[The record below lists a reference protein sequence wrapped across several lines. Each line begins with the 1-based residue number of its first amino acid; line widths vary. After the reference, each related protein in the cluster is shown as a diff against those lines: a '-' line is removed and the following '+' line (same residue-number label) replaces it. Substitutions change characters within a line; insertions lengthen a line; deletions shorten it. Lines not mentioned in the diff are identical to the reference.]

1 AAYRI
6 RVVSRP
12 RDSAVLGSS
21 FPQFNVNGG
30 CGARAAAA
38 PLQRAVARSPPGSR
52 ARQAD
57 SASQEELKMRAEKQV
72 PQCQPA
78 SENLVQLLQRRAKD
92 SAKVAATHKR
102 GDGWADVTW
111 GAILEEVK
119 KVSAGLTAW
128 GIRPGDRIALFAATN
143 LQWIICDLA
152 IAAAR
157 AITVPIYSS
166 NTPDEVRYILNNS
179 EAVLLFVGNDEA
191 DA

>member
-128 GIRPGDRIALFAATN
+128 GSGLVIASLCSRPPTCSGSFATSPSPPPARSPFRSTPRTRPTRFAT
-143 LQWIICDLA
+143 
-152 IAAAR
+152 
-157 AITVPIYSS
+157 S
-166 NTPDEVRYILNNS
+166 
-179 EAVLLFVGNDEA
+179 
-191 DA
+191 